1 MMGGG
6 YVLATSDMDGIGAA
20 IAGAGAVVYII
31 SLAISIALLVAMWK
45 VYVKAGEPGWAAI
58 VPFYNNYVLFKIAMG
73 KGILFL
79 LMFVPFVNF
88 IALIIAYVKLAKAFG
103 KGTGFA
109 IGLIF
114 LSPIFMIMLGFGD
127 AQYEGPQ

>member
-1 MMGGG
+1 MGGEDA
-6 YVLATSDMDGIGAA
+6 LAAAAGISAA
-20 IAGAGAVVYII
+20 YSIICLIVVVVC
-31 SLAISIALLVAMWK
+31 LVAMWK
-45 VYVKAGEPGWAAI
+45 IFVKAGEPGWAAI
-58 VPFYNNYVLFKIAMG
+58 VPIYNAFVLFKIAWG

-79 LMFVPFVNF
+79 LMCIPVVNF
-88 IALIIAYVKLAKAFG
+88 VVLIMVYVKLAKAFG

-114 LSPIFMIMLGFGD
+114 LAPIFMCMLGFGD

>member
-6 YVLATSDMDGIGAA
+6 YVLATSDMDGVMAA
-20 IAGAGAVVYII
+20 AAGVSALMSII
-31 SLAISIALLVAMWK
+31 SLVVAVAALVGMWK
-45 VYVKAGEPGWAAI
+45 VFVKAGEPGWAAI
-58 VPFYNNYVLFKIAMG
+58 VPIYNAYVLFKIAWG

-79 LMFVPFVNF
+79 LMCIPVVNF
-88 IALIIAYVKLAKAFG
+88 VAMIMVYVKLAKAFG

-109 IGLIF
+109 VGLIF
-114 LSPIFMIMLGFGD
+114 LAPIFMCILGFGD